1 LRVEATSV
9 VCLKERSQM
18 FKRSKSPAAAW
29 PKASTYRSHRHHI
42 TSKLAGTVGA
52 AATALVA
59 ASALASAAAAAP
71 HPAATTMAA
80 TTTPAAAT
88 VGIMD
93 GPYGPMLVAGSG
105 PSPGTA
111 LYMIT
116 SDYGSALGCTTAK
129 QEVAGSPYEC
139 TGPETG
145 KSEWP
150 AYTTNGT
157 PQAGPGVKQSLLG
170 EIARP
175 GIGEQVTYD
184 GHPLY
189 LFDQIPGLPTG
200 EAWDEPGLPAD
211 HGTWYLVSPSGNP
224 MGWEGMLTT
233 ATVKGRAV
241 LAELMLDGGGWVP
254 FPVYSYSGG
263 TACTGAC
270 AIQFNPVYA
279 IGSPGLAPG
288 LPSGHAGLV
297 TRPDGTEQRTWYGK
311 ALYLYA
317 NETIQPSGSGLIL
330 GGNGNG
336 VRVPGEGSFSLVS
349 P

>member
-1 LRVEATSV
+1 MR
-9 VCLKERSQM
+9 RS
-18 FKRSKSPAAAW
+18 
-29 PKASTYRSHRHHI
+29 PKAVIAALTKARTYKSYHYLTAARFI
-42 TSKLAGTVGA
+42 ATAGTATFVAVA
-52 AATALVA
+52 ALGSA
-59 ASALASAAAAAP
+59 ASAAPNLAAAAKSG
-71 HPAATTMAA
+71 
-80 TTTPAAAT
+80 AAT
-88 VGIMD
+88 VGIMN

-116 SDYGSALGCTTAK
+116 SDHGSTFGCTTAK
-129 QEVAGSPYEC
+129 QEVVGSPYEC
-139 TGPETG
+139 TGAEGG

-150 AYTTNGT
+150 AYTTKGM
-157 PQAGPGVKQSLLG
+157 PVAGPGVKQSLLG

-175 GIGEQVTYD
+175 GIGEQVTYA

-200 EAWDEPGLPAD
+200 EAWDEPSLPAD
-211 HGTWYLVSPSGNP
+211 HGVWYLVSPDGNP
-224 MGWEGMLTT
+224 VGWEGTLTT
-233 ATVKGRAV
+233 VTVKGHTV

-254 FPVYSYSGG
+254 FPVYTYSGG
-263 TACTGAC
+263 TSCTGAC
-270 AIQFNPVYA
+270 ATQFDPVYA
-279 IGSPGLAPG
+279 VGTPGLAPG

-297 TRPDGTEQRTWYGK
+297 ASADGTQQRTWDGK

-317 NETIQPSGSGLIL
+317 DETVQPSGSGLIL

-336 VRVPGEGSFSLVS
+336 VRIPGGGTFSLVS

>member
-1 LRVEATSV
+1 MHKS
-9 VCLKERSQM
+9 
-18 FKRSKSPAAAW
+18 SKSLLAAW
-29 PKASTYRSHRHHI
+29 AKTRTYGSHRRR
-42 TSKLAGTVGA
+42 TAMKSVCA
-52 AATALVA
+52 AVAASATLVA
-59 ASALASAAAAAP
+59 ASALADAATAAP
-71 HPAATTMAA
+71 NLG
-80 TTTPAAAT
+80 AAAT
-88 VGIMD
+88 SGAAAVGIMS
-93 GPYGPMLVAGSG
+93 GPYGPVLVAGSG

-116 SDYGSALGCTTAK
+116 SDHAGSFGCTTAK
-129 QEVAGSPYEC
+129 QEVAGSPYQC
-139 TGPETG
+139 TGPESG

-150 AYTTNGT
+150 AYTTKGA
-157 PQAGPGVKQSLLG
+157 PVAGPGVSQSLLG
-170 EIARP
+170 EVARP
-175 GIGEQVTYD
+175 GIGEQVTYG

-200 EAWDEPGLPAD
+200 EAWDEAGLPAD
-211 HGTWYLVSPSGNP
+211 HGSWYLVSPGGNP
-224 MGWEGMLTT
+224 MGWEGILTT
-233 ATVKGRAV
+233 ATVKGHKI

-263 TACTGAC
+263 AACTGAC
-270 AIQFNPVYA
+270 AVQFDPVYA

-297 TRPDGTEQRTWYGK
+297 ARADGTEQRTWYGK

-317 NETIQPSGSGLIL
+317 DETIQPSASGLVL

-336 VRVPGEGSFSLVS
+336 VSVPGGGTFSLVS

>member
-1 LRVEATSV
+1 MHPSAKSV
-9 VCLKERSQM
+9 V
-18 FKRSKSPAAAW
+18 AALA
-29 PKASTYRSHRHHI
+29 KACTYRWRRHR
-42 TSKLAGTVGA
+42 TVTKSVGAVGA
-52 AATALVA
+52 ATAALVA
-59 ASALASAAAAAP
+59 ASALASAATAAP
-71 HPAATTMAA
+71 NPNATANSG
-80 TTTPAAAT
+80 AAT
-88 VGIMD
+88 VGIMN

-116 SDYGSALGCTTAK
+116 SDHGSAFGCTTTK

-139 TGPETG
+139 TGPEGG

-150 AYTTNGT
+150 AYTTKGT
-157 PQAGPGVKQSLLG
+157 PVAGPGVKQSLLG
-170 EIARP
+170 EIARA
-175 GIGEQVTYD
+175 GIGEQVTYE

-211 HGTWYLVSPSGNP
+211 HGSWYLVSPSGNP

-233 ATVKGRAV
+233 VTVKGRKV

-263 TACTGAC
+263 TSCTGTC
-270 AIQFNPVYA
+270 AVEFNPVYA

-288 LPSGHAGLV
+288 LPSGHAGLAS
-297 TRPDGTEQRTWYGK
+297 RADGTEQRTWYGK

-317 NETIQPSGSGLIL
+317 DETVQPSGSGLVL
-330 GGNGNG
+330 GGDGNG
-336 VRVPGEGSFSLVS
+336 VRIPGGGSFSLVS